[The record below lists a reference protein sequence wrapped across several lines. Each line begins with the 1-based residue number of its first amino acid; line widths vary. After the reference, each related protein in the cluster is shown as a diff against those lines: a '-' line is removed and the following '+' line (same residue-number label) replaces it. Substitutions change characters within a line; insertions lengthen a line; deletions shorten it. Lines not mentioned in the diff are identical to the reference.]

1 MTMRTPLTA
10 AATAALIAALAGPLA
25 ASPAQAG
32 SAPSSNTAG
41 TAAVNATAS
50 IKTNESNG
58 SFDLQSHRGGRGEWT
73 EESLAAFANSLKLG
87 VTTLELDTHLT
98 SDGKV
103 IVWHDDTI
111 QADKCLDTAPA
122 TPGDAAFPYV
132 GDRVAELSLAQIKTL
147 DCGFAPL
154 LGYPGQDVIEGNRIA
169 ELKDVFQLV
178 RDTDAEKVRFN
189 IETKVEDGK
198 SGGEGMVA
206 LTKAVVAEIQASGMA
221 DRTSVQSFD
230 WSSLNLTKEIAPDLP
245 LVALSSGNAWLAV
258 GQPGASP
265 NLGGIDIDT
274 YGGSLA
280 KAAAAQGYDV
290 ISPAFRSVTP
300 GMIAEAHELGLP
312 VIPWTVNTTADMQRL
327 MDLGVDGIITDYP
340 TRLRSVMEE
349 RGLKLPKAYAPQA

>member
-1 MTMRTPLTA
+1 MRTVLTA
-10 AATAALIAALAGPLA
+10 AATAALIAALASSAVA
-25 ASPAQAG
+25 APNTEAG
-32 SAPSSNTAG
+32 AAPSSNTSG
-41 TAAVNATAS
+41 TAAGTTTAS
-50 IKTNESNG
+50 IKTNERNG

-122 TPGDAAFPYV
+122 TPSDADFPYV

-147 DCGFAPL
+147 DCGFIQL
-154 LGYPGQDVIEGNRIA
+154 KGYPEQDVIEGNRIA

-178 RDTDAEKVRFN
+178 RDADAKKVGFN
-189 IETKVEDGK
+189 IETKVE
-198 SGGEGMVA
+198 SSQIGGEGMVA
-206 LTKAVVAEIQASGMA
+206 LTQAVVTEIRASGMA
-221 DRTSVQSFD
+221 DRITLQSFD
-230 WSSLNLTKEIAPDLP
+230 WSSLNLAKEIAPELP
-245 LVALSSGNAWLAV
+245 LVALSSGDAWLQI
-258 GQPGASP
+258 GRPGASP
-265 NLGGIDIDT
+265 NLGGLDIDT

-290 ISPAFRSVTP
+290 ISPAFRSVTA

-312 VIPWTVNTTADMQRL
+312 VVPWTVNTTADMERL

-340 TRLRSVMEE
+340 SRLRTVMEE
-349 RGLKLPKAYAPQA
+349 RGLKLPKAYTPKV

>member
-1 MTMRTPLTA
+1 MRTVLTA
-10 AATAALIAALAGPLA
+10 AATAALIAALAGPAIA
-25 ASPAQAG
+25 ASTTEAG
-32 SAPSSNTAG
+32 SAPSSNAAG
-41 TAAVNATAS
+41 KAKAN
-50 IKTNESNG
+50 IKTNERNG

-73 EESLAAFANSLKLG
+73 EESLAAFSNSLKLG

-98 SDGKV
+98 ADGKV

-132 GDRVAELSLAQIKTL
+132 DDRVAELSLAQIKTL
-147 DCGFAPL
+147 DCGFTQL
-154 LGYPGQDVIEGNRIA
+154 LGYPEQDVIEGNRIA

-178 RDTDAEKVRFN
+178 RDADAGKVRFN
-189 IETKVEDGK
+189 IETKVE
-198 SGGEGMVA
+198 SSQIGGEGMVA

-221 DRTSVQSFD
+221 DRITVQSFD
-230 WSSLNLTKEIAPDLP
+230 WSSLNLTKEIAPELP
-245 LVALSSGNAWLAV
+245 LVALSSGDTWLAV

-340 TRLRSVMEE
+340 TRLRTVMDE
-349 RGLKLPKAYAPQA
+349 RGLKLPKAYTPKV

>member
-1 MTMRTPLTA
+1 MRTILTA
-10 AATAALIAALAGPLA
+10 AATAALIASL
-25 ASPAQAG
+25 ASPAVAASHAEAG
-32 SAPSSNTAG
+32 SAPSSNAAG
-41 TAAVNATAS
+41 TAAEKATAG

-98 SDGKV
+98 SDGKT

-111 QADKCLDTAPA
+111 QADKCADTAPA
-122 TPGDAAFPYV
+122 APGDAAFPYV

-147 DCGFAPL
+147 DCGFIPL
-154 LGYPGQDVIEGNRIA
+154 LGFPEQDVIEGNRIA

-178 RDTDAEKVRFN
+178 RDADAEKVRFN

-198 SGGEGMVA
+198 SAGAGMVA
-206 LTKAVVAEIQASGMA
+206 LTQAVVAEIQASGMA
-221 DRTSVQSFD
+221 DRTTVQSFD
-230 WSSLNLTKEIAPDLP
+230 WSSLNLTKEIAPELP
-245 LVALSSGNAWLAV
+245 LVALSSGDAWLEV
-258 GQPGASP
+258 GRPGASP

-312 VIPWTVNTTADMQRL
+312 VIPWTVNTTADMNRL
-327 MDLGVDGIITDYP
+327 MDLGVDGIISDYP
-340 TRLRSVMEE
+340 TRLRTVMED
-349 RGLKLPKAYAPQA
+349 RGLKLPKAYAPKV

>member
-1 MTMRTPLTA
+1 MRTVLTA
-10 AATAALIAALAGPLA
+10 AAAAALIASL
-25 ASPAQAG
+25 ASPAVAASHPEAG
-32 SAPSSNTAG
+32 SAPSSNAAG
-41 TAAVNATAS
+41 TAAAEATAG

-98 SDGKV
+98 ADGKV

-111 QADKCLDTAPA
+111 QADKCQDTAPA

-147 DCGFAPL
+147 DCGFTQL
-154 LGYPGQDVIEGNRIA
+154 KGYPEQDVIEGNRIA

-178 RDTDAEKVRFN
+178 RDADAKKVRFN

-206 LTKAVVAEIQASGMA
+206 LTTAVVAEIQASGMA
-221 DRTSVQSFD
+221 DRTTVQSFD
-230 WSSLNLTKEIAPDLP
+230 WSSLNLTKEIAPELP
-245 LVALSSGNAWLAV
+245 LVALSSGDAWLEV
-258 GQPGASP
+258 GQPGASA

-290 ISPAFRSVTP
+290 VSPAFRSVTP
-300 GMIAEAHELGLP
+300 GMITEAHELGLP
-312 VIPWTVNTTADMQRL
+312 VVPWTVNTTADMTRL

-340 TRLRSVMEE
+340 TRLRTVMEE
-349 RGLKLPKAYAPQA
+349 RGLKLPKAYELKG

>member
-1 MTMRTPLTA
+1 MRTVLTA
-10 AATAALIAALAGPLA
+10 AATAALIAALAGPAVA
-25 ASPAQAG
+25 ASHTEAG
-32 SAPSSNTAG
+32 SAPSSNVAG
-41 TAAVNATAS
+41 TAAVKAPAS
-50 IKTNESNG
+50 IKTNERNG

-111 QADKCLDTAPA
+111 QADKCQDTAPA
-122 TPGDAAFPYV
+122 TPGDAAFPYT

-147 DCGFAPL
+147 DCGFKQL
-154 LGYPGQDVIEGNRIA
+154 KGYPEQDVIEGNRIA
-169 ELKDVFQLV
+169 ELKDVFALV
-178 RDTDAEKVRFN
+178 RDAGAQKVRLN

-206 LTKAVVAEIQASGMA
+206 LTTAVVAEIQGSGMA
-221 DRTSVQSFD
+221 DRTTVQSFD
-230 WSSLNLTKEIAPDLP
+230 WSSLNLTKEIAPELP
-245 LVALSSGNAWLAV
+245 LVALSSGDAWLEI

-280 KAAAAQGYDV
+280 RAAAAQGYDV
-290 ISPAFRSVTP
+290 ISPAYRSVTP
-300 GMIAEAHELGLP
+300 AMIAEAHELGLP
-312 VIPWTVNTTADMQRL
+312 VIPWTVNTTADMTRL

-340 TRLRSVMEE
+340 TRLRTVMEE
-349 RGLKLPKAYAPQA
+349 RGLKLPKAYEPEA

>member
-1 MTMRTPLTA
+1 MRTVLTA
-10 AATAALIAALAGPLA
+10 AAAAALIAAVAGPAVA
-25 ASPAQAG
+25 APAPG
-32 SAPSSNTAG
+32 
-41 TAAVNATAS
+41 AATSEIKVN
-50 IKTNESNG
+50 ERNG

-73 EESLAAFANSLKLG
+73 EESLAAFTNSLKLG

-98 SDGKV
+98 SDGEV

-111 QADKCLDTAPA
+111 QANKCIDTAPA
-122 TPGDAAFPYV
+122 TAGDTAFPYV

-147 DCGFAPL
+147 NCGFMQLP
-154 LGYPGQDVIEGNRIA
+154 GYPEQDVIEGNRIA
-169 ELKDVFQLV
+169 ELKDVYQLV
-178 RDTDAEKVRFN
+178 RDAGADKVRFN

-206 LTKAVVAEIQASGMA
+206 LTKAVVAQIQSSGMA
-221 DRTSVQSFD
+221 DRSTVQSFD
-230 WSSLNLTKEIAPDLP
+230 WSSLNLTKQIAPELP
-245 LVALSSGNAWLAV
+245 LVALSSGDAWLEV

-274 YGGSLA
+274 YDGSLA

-300 GMIAEAHELGLP
+300 GMITEAHELGLP
-312 VIPWTVNTTADMQRL
+312 VIPWTVNTTADMARL

-340 TRLRSVMEE
+340 TRLRTLMEE
-349 RGLKLPKAYAPQA
+349 RGLKLPKAYELKG